1 MLVSLIEFG
10 DAEAQE
16 QGSTNA
22 TSTLLEKGAAL
33 KSSGQHEEAIKYYDR
48 VLALDPNYVVLI
60 TCKKRG
66 DINYLTSEA
75 LDNLTDFGYKCRN
88 CNTVNGITLEDGEL
102 KKLE

>member
-1 MLVSLIEFG
+1 MHVSLIEFG

-16 QGSTNA
+16 PGSTNA

-33 KSSGQHEEAIKYYDR
+33 KSSGQYEEAIKYYDR

-60 TCKKRG
+60 TCKKCG

-75 LDNLTDFGYKCRN
+75 LDNLTDFECRN

-102 KKLE
+102 KKLK